1 MPAFYSEN
9 TERLESAL
17 GYAFRDKGLL
27 IEALTHKSFH
37 HENPEK
43 SRSHNERLEFLGDS
57 VLGLTIVEYLFSC
70 RPELTESVMSKL
82 KSFLVKGSILS
93 EIASKILLGE
103 FLRLGRGE
111 EETGGRRK
119 KSILADAFE
128 AVLGAVY
135 IDGGYDIARG
145 IILRLLKEK
154 IELAISSGQYH
165 DYKTDLQEK
174 SQMLFG
180 VLPEYRVISQTG
192 QEHRKVFTIDVLI
205 AGQKFGSGTGKNKK
219 EAQTLAAKEAI
230 EKLSVEDPGTKGKIS

>member
-27 IEALTHKSFH
+27 IESLTHKSFH
-37 HENPEK
+37 HENPDK
-43 SRSHNERLEFLGDS
+43 SRSNNERLEFLGDS

-70 RPELTESVMSKL
+70 RPELTESAMSKL

-230 EKLSVEDPGTKGKIS
+230 EKLSVEDPGSKGKIS

>member
-1 MPAFYSEN
+1 MPVFYSEN

-17 GYAFRDKGLL
+17 GYAFRDKDLL
-27 IEALTHKSFH
+27 TEALTHKSFH

-43 SRSHNERLEFLGDS
+43 SGPHNERLEFLGDS
-57 VLGLTIVEYLFSC
+57 VLGLTIVEFLFNC
-70 RPELTESVMSKL
+70 KPELTESAMSKI
-82 KSFLVKGSILS
+82 KSYIVKGSILS
-93 EIASKILLGE
+93 EIASNISLGK

-145 IILRLLKEK
+145 TILMLLKEK
-154 IELAISSGQYH
+154 IESAVSSGQYH

-180 VLPEYRVISQTG
+180 ELPEYRVISQTG
-192 QEHRKVFTIDVLI
+192 QEHRKVFAIDVFI
-205 AGQKFGSGTGKNKK
+205 TGQKFGSGTGRNKK

-230 EKLSVEDPGTKGKIS
+230 EKLSVEYPGPKGEIS